1 MGGVAVSGLEDE
13 PEFCAHSLERSRA
26 AEDAQ
31 VEFASSNVKGANIA
45 RFKKVAGAM
54 LAYGVVQPWLA
65 AASSFA
71 FSVF

>member
-1 MGGVAVSGLEDE
+1 
-13 PEFCAHSLERSRA
+13 
-26 AEDAQ
+26 
-31 VEFASSNVKGANIA
+31 VKGANIA